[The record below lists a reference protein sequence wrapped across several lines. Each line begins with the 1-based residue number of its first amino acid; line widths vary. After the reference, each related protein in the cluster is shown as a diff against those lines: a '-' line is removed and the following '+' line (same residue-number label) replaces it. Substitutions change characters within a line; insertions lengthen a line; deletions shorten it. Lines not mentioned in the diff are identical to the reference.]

1 MPPRATKKR
10 TRATDVP
17 TASTKRLRILA
28 APPPTPE
35 PSQSWERQQL
45 ESQPQETINA
55 PTEGSHAGT
64 RSVATTEVAEDSY
77 IENGGDDFDGLDWDR
92 LGKRYIKPLS
102 QPRRAKSWIYQYGYR
117 VVHRDTPTRQF
128 WPAKCHNLNRM
139 GVKATPSKRS
149 SGQLSLREVLAGG
162 FEVPQATA
170 NAMGNFDIQRFRYAV
185 VLWLLDNNLL
195 MELISRAST
204 RDLFRI
210 ANGEAESALWRS
222 PRSVATYAMRLFH
235 LMQPQIVHALSSA
248 ISKIHIIFDG
258 WTTKGGTRGFFGI
271 VAHFA
276 TSSSKINDL
285 PIALPPLTGAHT
297 GEAIA
302 TAVTATLRA
311 YGITSDTLG
320 YFVLDNA
327 SNNDTAIAA
336 VAREFGNFEATERR
350 LRCGPHTINLIGQAL
365 LFGKDKD
372 AYNNATEQVLEE
384 EMFMQQW
391 RKNGALGTLLA
402 VITYIKTPQQYQ
414 LFADC
419 LLASNNDLPAAARVK
434 MLRPIKPVV
443 TRWNSYYN
451 ALERATYL
459 KGGFDLYIEKYISRI
474 AYEDRRGTRNDVP
487 AWMRSGGL
495 EAADWAVITEYQ
507 RCLQPL
513 KMSTG
518 RLEGRGKYYGS
529 NFGAIHEVIP
539 VFEYLLDQLEKLSEP
554 YKDVVFDAHA
564 EAPEGKLYTYL
575 CYYHKLDDSAVYY
588 TATCLHPYY
597 KYYCENSWE
606 HKPSWLRK
614 ANEGFQKLWESYKLA
629 PPRSPPRQPPRSGAI
644 DDVIGA
650 LTSRRNCAR
659 SDSRDEYD
667 RWRELEP
674 EWSMETYHGDG
685 NAVQYWIA
693 MKPKYPQL
701 SEFAIDILTIPA
713 SSCECERLFS
723 ELGDLLE
730 PKRRAIGSEL
740 LAAFQLI
747 RAWTRAGYDARRHG
761 DGEIN
766 DGEIND
772 EELAREYNIQSWVED
787 D

>member
-518 RLEGRGKYYGS
+518 RLEGRGKYYDHLHI
-529 NFGAIHEVIP
+529 NLRNAWRKTDE
-539 VFEYLLDQLEKLSEP
+539 
-554 YKDVVFDAHA
+554 
-564 EAPEGKLYTYL
+564 
-575 CYYHKLDDSAVYY
+575 YYHKLDDSAVYY

-659 SDSRDEYD
+659 SDSRDD
-667 RWRELEP
+667 
-674 EWSMETYHGDG
+674 
-685 NAVQYWIA
+685 
-693 MKPKYPQL
+693 
-701 SEFAIDILTIPA
+701 
-713 SSCECERLFS
+713 CECERLFS